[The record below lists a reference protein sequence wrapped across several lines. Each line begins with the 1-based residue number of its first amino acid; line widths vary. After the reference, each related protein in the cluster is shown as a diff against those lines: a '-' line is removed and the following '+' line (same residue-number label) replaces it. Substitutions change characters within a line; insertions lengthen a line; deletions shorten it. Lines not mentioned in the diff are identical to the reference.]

1 MAAHTNIMTGS
12 MHWNMAH
19 GVSCVSSV
27 TQHVMQMTRLECMQ
41 DSQGA
46 CRNHGSSRET
56 LSCKVA
62 ERYASPAD
70 CCLMTPAPQEY
81 VMGNLCPVA
90 ETANVAMLVLLP
102 LSLVL
107 MLVLMLVLLLLLDL
121 LLLPLLLLPLLL
133 LLSCATV
140 NAQ

>member
-1 MAAHTNIMTGS
+1 
-12 MHWNMAH
+12 
-19 GVSCVSSV
+19 
-27 TQHVMQMTRLECMQ
+27 
-41 DSQGA
+41 
-46 CRNHGSSRET
+46 
-56 LSCKVA
+56 
-62 ERYASPAD
+62 
-70 CCLMTPAPQEY
+70 MTPAPQEY

>member
-1 MAAHTNIMTGS
+1 
-12 MHWNMAH
+12 
-19 GVSCVSSV
+19 
-27 TQHVMQMTRLECMQ
+27 
-41 DSQGA
+41 
-46 CRNHGSSRET
+46 
-56 LSCKVA
+56 
-62 ERYASPAD
+62 
-70 CCLMTPAPQEY
+70 MTPSPQEY

-107 MLVLMLVLLLLLDL
+107 VLMLALLLLLEL